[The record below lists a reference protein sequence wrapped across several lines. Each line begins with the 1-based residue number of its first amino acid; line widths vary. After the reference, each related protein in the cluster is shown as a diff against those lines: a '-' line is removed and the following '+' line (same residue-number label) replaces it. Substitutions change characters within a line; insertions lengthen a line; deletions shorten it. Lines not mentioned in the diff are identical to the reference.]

1 MTRRVEVVQLVED
14 GWLVKCWAK
23 TAAEAEAI
31 QRACQGVPKPAA
43 FVPFDPEEPKNWP
56 SVYGNES
63 PPPNCQGNNSVGAYI
78 AQAAHDAADGPDD
91 GCSATGCVVPHAT
104 DEA

>member
-43 FVPFDPEEPKNWP
+43 FVPFDPPEEPAWP
-56 SVYGNES
+56 SDATAREY
-63 PPPNCQGNNSVGAYI
+63 PPNCDGNNTAGDVL
-78 AQAAHDAADGPDD
+78 AQAQYEAAVDGDD
-91 GCSATGCVVPHAT
+91 CTSGVCLAVRGAN
-104 DEA
+104 D